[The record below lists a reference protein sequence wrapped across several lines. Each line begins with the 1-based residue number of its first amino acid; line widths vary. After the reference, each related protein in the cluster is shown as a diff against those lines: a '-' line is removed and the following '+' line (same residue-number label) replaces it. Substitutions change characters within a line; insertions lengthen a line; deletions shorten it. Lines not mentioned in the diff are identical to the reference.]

1 MPERTEPDAVP
12 AGGAAETAE
21 GSEAYR
27 TALAYV
33 DRPMEE
39 LRAAIGGPEA
49 EEYVPSCLGD
59 GEDGV
64 LTYPG
69 FTVYTYREGDTETV
83 RAVALSGPDD

>member
-1 MPERTEPDAVP
+1 
-12 AGGAAETAE
+12 
-21 GSEAYR
+21 
-27 TALAYV
+27 
-33 DRPMEE
+33 MEE

-83 RAVALSGPDD
+83 RAVALSGPDGEENGAAG